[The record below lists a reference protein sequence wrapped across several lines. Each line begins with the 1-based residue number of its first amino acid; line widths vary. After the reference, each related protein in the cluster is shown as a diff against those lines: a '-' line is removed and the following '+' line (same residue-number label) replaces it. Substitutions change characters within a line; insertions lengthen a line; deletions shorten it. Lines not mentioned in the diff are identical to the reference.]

1 MKKAACLIGAL
12 AALVSF
18 GESVDVKV
26 ETLLAD
32 KSCKA

>member
-1 MKKAACLIGAL
+1 MKKAVCLIGVL